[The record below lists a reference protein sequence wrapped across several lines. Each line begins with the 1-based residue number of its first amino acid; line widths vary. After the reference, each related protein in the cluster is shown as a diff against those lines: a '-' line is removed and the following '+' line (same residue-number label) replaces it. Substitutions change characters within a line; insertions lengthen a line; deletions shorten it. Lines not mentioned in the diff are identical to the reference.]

1 MNKDRIILKTHGINS
16 SKEVGL
22 IVLPKEFYIKVNI
35 ENCGDFDVEL
45 RNDNDEQLF
54 SVCHHIKGTVKG
66 TPAPEVVADAE
77 KKMAGYIADSFAEFL
92 LDDINPT
99 FDTEA
104 NLDKWAG
111 WASHAFHCCEVEWQ
125 HKDEE

>member
-54 SVCHHIKGTVKG
+54 SV
-66 TPAPEVVADAE
+66 
-77 KKMAGYIADSFAEFL
+77 
-92 LDDINPT
+92 
-99 FDTEA
+99 
-104 NLDKWAG
+104 
-111 WASHAFHCCEVEWQ
+111 
-125 HKDEE
+125 